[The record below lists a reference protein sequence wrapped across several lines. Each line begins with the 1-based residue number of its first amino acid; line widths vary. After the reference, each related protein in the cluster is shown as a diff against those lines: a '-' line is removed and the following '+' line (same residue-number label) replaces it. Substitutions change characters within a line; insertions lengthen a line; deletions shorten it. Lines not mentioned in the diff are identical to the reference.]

1 MRARI
6 KPRISIT
13 PVRRMS
19 MAMTI
24 PELDPDP
31 ERETPNEWS
40 TVERPLL
47 QQLAAMG
54 WEYLEGD
61 LDYPQKTFR
70 ENFRDVLL
78 HDHLRA
84 AVKRINNEANLD
96 DITIDRAIRELE
108 RSEKSHGLDRNRELT
123 EKLIKGVQ
131 VPRAN
136 SFDPGHSRNVSVKFI
151 DFHPAY
157 QNNNRFV
164 AINQFRIDTIGRVG
178 FVIPDVILFVNG
190 IPLVIIE
197 CKSPSLAAMDDGGFW
212 KPVESGIN
220 QLLRYSN
227 QRDEVELAEGVEHLF
242 AWNQLMISTCYFA
255 ARVATYGAGYK
266 HYVEW
271 KDVTPFSETRVL
283 AEIGREGKTLRSQET
298 LVAGMLRPSNLLDIL
313 RNFILFTVEDG
324 TLIKICPRYQQYRAV
339 QKAMVRLAQGN
350 TRETSNHKRD
360 ERGGIIWHT
369 QGSGKSITMVQLVRK
384 LRTMPQLC
392 SFKVVVVTDR
402 SSLEQQLQETA
413 QLTGERVRPDKDDFR
428 IGESGSD
435 QVKRIL
441 GEEGPDLVFCM
452 AQKNQDRTG
461 DVLVLEYEVPLPP
474 PRIKALTDGGEY
486 YLPQGLGGLDAAEG
500 TKPFPPEPGNA
511 EGRTRTLRQV
521 VRNSTEY
528 PQVNPSE
535 NILILID
542 ECHRSHTLSLHANL
556 MQALPNAA
564 KIGFTGT
571 PIMNRDRG
579 NTMKIFDAFID
590 TYSMKQAE
598 ADEATVKIL
607 YEGRV
612 PLGLVENAAQLD
624 AQVPNKFAEFTLPEQ
639 QIIMQKFA
647 TRQRVMEA
655 PRLIAVKARDMLSH
669 YVRNILPGDFKAQVV
684 AVSQEA
690 VIEYQKAL
698 CRARDILV
706 KEAKTIPRELL
717 GLSDEELLERSEEDR
732 TRVWAHRQMD
742 RIKALE
748 FAAVISKRHNQSADW
763 EQWTDPAKIKSH
775 IANFKKPFEHRDKD
789 KCSNLAVLCVMRMLL
804 TGFDAPVEQALYLDR
819 KMIEHDLLQAV
830 ARVNRKRPGKECG
843 YVIDY
848 IGLARDLKAA
858 LTESEEGKI
867 NGPCPSTGLDSVRDE
882 IPRLR
887 DRHLKALD
895 VFRSRGIPDLMP
907 IDPCVDLLED
917 EKIRAE
923 FLNRV
928 RAFLAS
934 LSIVMP
940 RPEALPYVKD
950 AKILGFISKVAA
962 NLYRDHQLNLEG
974 VDRRMKRLIDEYVS
988 AQGIDPKIAP
998 VAITDIGF
1006 FNQVKKKKGSR
1017 ARASEMKHALRYQI
1031 RLCFNEDPEHFK
1043 KLSERLEAI
1052 IKEFKDNWKALEEAL
1067 AKFIQEELDRDGKQS
1082 VPGLDPRLH
1091 APFFGTIKEAIEK
1104 ENGIPLKS
1112 EDPVFKDVIDLTVAT
1127 IQEKIRLVDFWR
1139 DEHSRISLEKS
1150 IYRTLLRSGKIAR
1163 GRLAELAT
1171 RVVEQARNLHRLLV
1185 WGNGKNKN

>member
-1 MRARI
+1 M
-6 KPRISIT
+6 
-13 PVRRMS
+13 PVM
-19 MAMTI
+19 I

-31 ERETPNEWS
+31 KRETPNEWT

-47 QQLAAMG
+47 QQLVAMG
-54 WEYLEGD
+54 WEYLEGN

-70 ENFRDVLL
+70 NNFREVLL
-78 HDHLRA
+78 QDHLRTA
-84 AVKRINNEANLD
+84 AKRINDKEDLD
-96 DITIDRAIRELE
+96 DITIERAIRELE
-108 RSEKSHGLDRNRELT
+108 RSEKPHGLDRNRELT
-123 EKLIKGVQ
+123 QKLIKGVQ
-131 VPRAN
+131 VNRATN
-136 SFDPGHSRNVSVKFI
+136 SSTPHSRNVIVRFI
-151 DFHPAY
+151 DFHPGR
-157 QNNNRFV
+157 QGNNEFM

-197 CKSPSLAAMDDGGFW
+197 CKSPSLAAADDGGFW

-227 QRDEVELAEGVEHLF
+227 QRDDVELTEGVEHLF
-242 AWNQLMISTCYFA
+242 AWNQLMVSTCYYA

-271 KDVTPFSETRVL
+271 KDVTPFSDIQVL
-283 AEIGREGKTLRSQET
+283 GEIGRPGKVLRSQEK
-298 LVAGMLRPSNLLDIL
+298 LLAGMLRPSNLLDIL
-313 RNFILFTVEDG
+313 RNFILFTVDEG
-324 TLIKICPRYQQYRAV
+324 ALIKICPRYQQYRAV
-339 QKAMVRLAQGN
+339 QKAMKRLSQGN
-350 TRETSNHKRD
+350 TKDRSNNKRD

-384 LRTMPQLC
+384 IRTLPELC

-402 SSLEQQLQETA
+402 SSLERQLQETA
-413 QLTGERVRPDKDDFR
+413 LLTGERVRPDRDDFR
-428 IGESGSD
+428 TGESMSE
-435 QVKRIL
+435 QVRRIL

-452 AQKNQDRTG
+452 VQKNQDRTG
-461 DVLVLEYEVPLPP
+461 DVMVLEYEVPIPP
-474 PRIKALTDGGEY
+474 PRIKALADEVDYEFSENFGK
-486 YLPQGLGGLDAAEG
+486 LAAAEEQKSFLSVSTSQDLG
-500 TKPFPPEPGNA
+500 QTKI
-511 EGRTRTLRQV
+511 LRQV
-521 VRNSTEY
+521 VRNSTEN
-528 PQVNPSE
+528 PQVNPSDK
-535 NILILID
+535 IVILID

-579 NTMKIFDAFID
+579 NTMKIFDDFID
-590 TYSMKQAE
+590 TYSMKQAQ

-624 AQVPNKFAEFTLPEQ
+624 ARVPLKFAEFTQPEQ

-647 TRQRVMEA
+647 TKKRVMEA
-655 PRLIAVKARDMLSH
+655 PKLIAVKAMDILSH
-669 YVRNILPGDFKAQVV
+669 YVRNILSADFKAQVV

-698 CRARDILV
+698 CRARDELV
-706 KEAKTIPRELL
+706 KEAETTPGELL
-717 GLSDEELLERSEEDR
+717 SLPDEALLERTEADR
-732 TRVWAHRQMD
+732 TRVWAHRQLD
-742 RIKALE
+742 RLKSLE

-763 EQWTDPAKIKSH
+763 DKWTDPAKIETH
-775 IANFKKPFEHRDKD
+775 IANFKKPFDHTDKD
-789 KCSNLAVLCVMRMLL
+789 KCSNLAMLCVMRMLL

-819 KMIEHDLLQAV
+819 KMIEHDLLQAI

-858 LTESEEGKI
+858 LTESEEGKE
-867 NGPCPSTGLDSVRDE
+867 NGPHPSTGIDGVRDE

-887 DRHLKALD
+887 DRHLKVLA
-895 VFRSRGIPDLMP
+895 VFHTRGIMELVP
-907 IDPCVDLLED
+907 IDLCVDLLED

-923 FLNRV
+923 FLNCLW
-928 RAFLAS
+928 AFLSS
-934 LSIVMP
+934 LAIVMP
-940 RPEALPYVKD
+940 RPEALPFVKD

-998 VAITDIGF
+998 VSITDIGF
-1006 FNQVKKKKGSR
+1006 LDQAKKKKGSR
-1017 ARASEMKHALRYQI
+1017 ARASEMKHALRHQI
-1031 RLCFNEDPEHFK
+1031 RLRFDEDPEHFK
-1043 KLSERLEAI
+1043 NLSERLEAI

-1067 AKFIQEELDRDGKQS
+1067 ATFIQEEIDRDGEQS

-1091 APFFGTIKEAIEK
+1091 APFFGTIKAAVERESGVI
-1104 ENGIPLKS
+1104 LKS
-1112 EDPVFKDVIDLTVAT
+1112 EDAAFREVVDLTVIT
-1127 IQEKIRLVDFWR
+1127 VNDIQEKIRMVDFWR
-1139 DEHSRISLEKS
+1139 DKHSRMSLEKS
-1150 IYRTLLRSGKIAR
+1150 VYRTLLESGKIAR
-1163 GRLAELAT
+1163 NRLKELAT

-1185 WGNGKNKN
+1185 WGDGKNKN